1 MLRELLSDLKK
12 AKADYKKSHGGDWP
26 GDSFFEEKLNELL
39 KELLLTP
46 TRDDHKKQPYFKPLF
61 YALQELLNMTSKVT
75 NENSKAALKAGK
87 YAKSGYLKIF
97 CGHKPYACLSILLLR
112 KKYPNLHNIGSGEGS
127 FCARRFYAVAMI
139 SIGAI
144 EETDKHINLR
154 HLFIKKIIKKRGKTI
169 KKTGKK
175 DTKKK
180 ISDVKTR
187 NLRAQVERK
196 KNEINRST
204 TERSSK
210 AKCSSQYRNRGDE
223 SSRVSSS
230 QSSANQWHASGFL

>member
-1 MLRELLSDLKK
+1 MLGKLLFDLKK
-12 AKADYKKSHGGDWP
+12 DKRDYKNSHGGDWP
-26 GDSFFEEKLNELL
+26 GESFFEEKLNELL
-39 KELLLTP
+39 KELLLPP

-75 NENSKAALKAGK
+75 NESSKAALEAGK
-87 YAKSGYLKIF
+87 YAKSGNLKIF

-154 HLFIKKIIKKRGKTI
+154 HLFIKKTIKKRGKVDKKWGKTI
-169 KKTGKK
+169 KKSVEVDEKTGQKVTK
-175 DTKKK
+175 DE
-180 ISDVKTR
+180 ISRMKLR
-187 NLRAQVERK
+187 NLKEQVK

-204 TERSSK
+204 TERSS
-210 AKCSSQYRNRGDE
+210 
-223 SSRVSSS
+223 
-230 QSSANQWHASGFL
+230 